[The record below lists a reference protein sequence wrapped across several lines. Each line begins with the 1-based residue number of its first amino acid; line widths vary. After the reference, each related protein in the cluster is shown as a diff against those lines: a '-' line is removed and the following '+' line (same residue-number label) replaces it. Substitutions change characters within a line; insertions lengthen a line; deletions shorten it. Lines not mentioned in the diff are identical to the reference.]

1 MWQALKRVCA
11 ILISVCVGIREPTIT
26 VSSLTAT
33 TVTVSIVISEQF
45 SLDVNEYRLLV
56 ARVTGANTDDM
67 LCSDADERQE
77 TVTATA
83 PSDPATAMLSN
94 LQEFSTYRVS
104 VMTVFD
110 AFGTPMSVTTS
121 GMDFTTP
128 STGVCVY
135 VIVSI

>member
-1 MWQALKRVCA
+1 MCT

-33 TVTVSIVISEQF
+33 TVTISIVISEQF
-45 SLDVNEYRLLV
+45 SLDVNEYRV
-56 ARVTGANTDDM
+56 SVTRVTGANTDDM
-67 LCSDADERQE
+67 LCSDADAKQE
-77 TVTATA
+77 TATATA

-104 VMTVFD
+104 VVTEFD
-110 AFGTPMSVTTS
+110 AYGTPMPVTTS

-128 STGVCVY
+128 SNGVCVCQCACC
-135 VIVSI
+135 V